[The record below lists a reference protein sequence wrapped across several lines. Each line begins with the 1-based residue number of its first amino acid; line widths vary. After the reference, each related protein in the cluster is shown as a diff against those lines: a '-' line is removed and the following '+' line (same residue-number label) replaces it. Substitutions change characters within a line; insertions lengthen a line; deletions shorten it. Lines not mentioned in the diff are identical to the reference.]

1 MSGFYQLMMRS
12 KSSSPTPPSPIPSR
26 YTVVDYIQNPTKS
39 NTNTANCYIDTGVY
53 PSHTNI
59 VYFKVTFNIANPISS
74 STSRIGTIFGT
85 EGYGV
90 TDDWKYGLKF
100 GTYSAKTGGEAAVY
114 GTQIDPSLV
123 PNTKMTIELNDHI
136 YTTSNGYSLTIGTY
150 YSSSYRG
157 TIKVFCVQGQSVNY
171 QANMKLYEFKLGA
184 SPTSLVCDYV
194 PVYDTVSSRYGV
206 YNLIDDAFK
215 PSATSTNF
223 TGGND

>member
-12 KSSSPTPPSPIPSR
+12 KGSSPTPPIPSR
-26 YTVVDYIQNPTKS
+26 YTVFDYIQNPTKS
-39 NTNTANCYIDTGVY
+39 STYSANCYIDTGVY

-157 TIKVFCVQGQSVNY
+157 TIKVFCVQGRSLNY

-194 PVYDTVSSRYGV
+194 PVYDTVGNKYGV
-206 YNLIDDAFK
+206 YNLIDDTFK
-215 PSATSTNF
+215 SSATSTNF